1 MTGVAPDGTASG
13 GLLTGL
19 TVLELGDGIA
29 GAVAAAQLASMG
41 ATVHKVV
48 GEHRAVLDHEPRVP
62 GDGALVVA
70 VLDRVKTVHR
80 VAGRELLDDLVAAS
94 SVVIDDRVDGIG
106 DPDRHVEEVTRRNRA
121 VWVTISPF
129 GLDGPRAS
137 QPGGE
142 LVALAAGGLLSTVTA
157 EGGDVPVTPP
167 GFLAMRATGHVAALA
182 ALHGLDRHRATTAPV
197 HVDVSAQEAVVMVGA
212 LPECAHVLYRCPGRA
227 GSGRY
232 VAPSGAFRCR
242 DGFVRIAAIEN
253 HQWAAMVRVLG
264 APAWTE
270 GLEDRPARAEHA
282 AFITERVGEWARELD
297 KDTCAAMLQREGVP
311 STPVNGPDEIL
322 ASAQFRHR
330 DFIVEDEVEGVR
342 MCVTAQ
348 PWVLDIEEPSHPAER
363 RPLSELR
370 VAEFTHVLAAPIAGA
385 LVGAMGADVVRLEEL
400 DRLDLYRR
408 TGPFADG
415 VSGTERGA
423 YFAVA
428 NHSKRS
434 VAADGMDAPTVA
446 RRLVDGAHVVLENVG
461 PRRLGKL
468 GVSPAEVRDRDPHVL
483 VTSLSGFGS
492 DGPLAGYRVYANNV
506 QAYGGLAFLSRDRH
520 GELARV
526 GTVLADVLSAV
537 VAAAAMAAWWLGPKR
552 SCGGTLDVSMAEVV
566 ATTVDEFVAEASAG
580 SSRTLPAGCELA
592 PFAPHDVY
600 RTADDRWLALSVQ
613 SDDEWCRVVGS
624 LDVPD
629 LAPPRWSSAAARF
642 DDRAALDEILGRVVG
657 TRLLA
662 ELLATLV
669 PAGVRCAEVLDGAA
683 LVADAHLRARGFF
696 PRVDHPD
703 PDLDDARLVG
713 LGWRFVGEGPLPLRP
728 PPGLGTATFATDHP
742 ERPWPT

>member
-1 MTGVAPDGTASG
+1 M
-13 GLLTGL
+13 

-29 GAVAAAQLASMG
+29 GAVAAAQLAAMG

-48 GEHRAVLDHEPRVP
+48 GEHRSVLDHEPRVP
-62 GDGALVVA
+62 GAGALVVA
-70 VLDRVKTVHR
+70 VLDRAKVIHR
-80 VAGRELLDDLVAAS
+80 VADAAVADDLVAAA
-94 SVVIDDRVDGIG
+94 SVVIDDRVDGVG
-106 DPDRHVEEVTRRNRA
+106 DPDRHVEDVGRRNRA

-129 GLDGPRAS
+129 GLDGPRAP

-142 LVALAAGGLLSTVTA
+142 LVALASGGLLSTVTV
-157 EGGDVPVTPP
+157 EGEDVPVSPP

-182 ALHGLDRHRATTAPV
+182 ALHGLDRHRETAVPV

-232 VAPSGAFRCR
+232 VAPSGAFPCR

-264 APAWTE
+264 TPAWTE

-348 PWVLDIEEPSHPAER
+348 PWVLDIEAPSHVAEW

-370 VAEFTHVLAAPIAGA
+370 IAEFTHVLAAPIAGA

-415 VSGTERGA
+415 VSGIERGA
-423 YFAVA
+423 YFAIA

-434 VAADGMDAPTVA
+434 VAADETAAPTIA
-446 RRLVDGAHVVLENVG
+446 RRLVDGTHVVLENVG
-461 PRRLGKL
+461 ARRLERL
-468 GVSPAEVRDRDPHVL
+468 GVSPAEVRDCDPHVL
-483 VTSLSGFGS
+483 VTRLSGFGS

-506 QAYGGLAFLSRDRH
+506 QAYGGLAFLSRDRQ

-537 VAAAAMAAWWLGPKR
+537 VTATAMAAWWLGPRR

-580 SSRTLPAGCELA
+580 SSRTLPVGCELA
-592 PFAPHDVY
+592 PFAPHGVY

-613 SDDEWCRVVGS
+613 SDDEWHRVGAA
-624 LDVPD
+624 LQQPD
-629 LAPPRWSSAAARF
+629 LARSEWSCAAARL
-642 DDRAALDEILGRVVG
+642 DDRAGLDEILGGIVG
-657 TRLLA
+657 TRLLPD
-662 ELLATLV
+662 LLDALV
-669 PAGVRCAEVLDGAA
+669 PAGVRGAEVLDGAA

-696 PRVDHPD
+696 PRIDHPD

-713 LGWRFVGEGPLPLRP
+713 LGWRFVGEGPLPMGP
-728 PPGLGTATFATDHP
+728 PPGLGAATFPADHP
-742 ERPWPT
+742 ERTWPS

>member
-1 MTGVAPDGTASG
+1 MAGVASG
-13 GLLTGL
+13 GAAGRGLLAGL

-29 GAVAAAQLASMG
+29 GAVAAAQLAAMG

-48 GEHRAVLDHEPRVP
+48 GEHRGVLDHEPRVP
-62 GDGALVVA
+62 GDGAFVVA
-70 VLDRVKTVHR
+70 VLDRDKTIHR
-80 VAGRELLDDLVAAS
+80 DPGDAALDRLVAGV
-94 SVVIDDRVDGIG
+94 SVVIDDRADGVG
-106 DPDRHVEEVTRRNRA
+106 DPDRHVEEIGRRNGT

-142 LVALAAGGLLSTVTA
+142 LVALASGGLLSTVTG
-157 EGGDVPVTPP
+157 EGGDVPVAPP

-182 ALHGLDRHRATTAPV
+182 ALHGLDRHRATGVPV
-197 HVDVSAQEAVVMVGA
+197 HVDVSAQEAVAMVGA

-264 APAWTE
+264 TPAWTE

-282 AFITERVGEWARELD
+282 AFITERVGDWARELD
-297 KDTCAAMLQREGVP
+297 KDTCAAMLQHEGVP

-348 PWVLDIEEPSHPAER
+348 PWVLDIDEPSDEAEW
-363 RPLSELR
+363 RPLREMR
-370 VAEFTHVLAAPIAGA
+370 IAEFTHVLAAPIAGA

-415 VSGTERGA
+415 VSGIERGA
-423 YFAVA
+423 YFAIA

-434 VAADGMDAPTVA
+434 VAADSAAAPTIA

-461 PRRLGKL
+461 ARRLEKL
-468 GVSPAEVRDRDPHVL
+468 GTTPAEVRDRDPHVL

-537 VAAAAMAAWWLGPKR
+537 VAATAMAAWWLGPRR
-552 SCGGTLDVSMAEVV
+552 SCGGTMDVSMAEVV

-580 SSRTLPAGCELA
+580 SSRTLPVGCDLA
-592 PFAPHDVY
+592 PFAPHGVY

-613 SDDEWCRVVGS
+613 SDDEWRRVVDS
-624 LDVPD
+624 LQESE
-629 LAPPRWSSAAARF
+629 LASPRWSGGAARF
-642 DDRAALDEILGRVVG
+642 ADRVALDDVLGRVVG
-657 TRLLA
+657 RVLL
-662 ELLATLV
+662 EEVLATLV
-669 PAGVRCAEVLDGAA
+669 PAGVRCAAVLDGAA

-696 PRVDHPD
+696 PSIDHPD
-703 PDLDDARLVG
+703 PDRGDARLVG
-713 LGWRFVGEGPLPLRP
+713 LGWRFVGEGPLPMRP
-728 PPGLGTATFATDHP
+728 PPGLGTAAFAADQP
-742 ERPWPT
+742 ERTWPR